1 MYINHR
7 HVRLD
12 RSATIDHSGSESDG
26 GIDEP
31 RTPANGMKD
40 EEPMAAPESKSLETV
55 TATADSTTVVVVE
68 VEH

>member
-1 MYINHR
+1 
-7 HVRLD
+7 
-12 RSATIDHSGSESDG
+12 
-26 GIDEP
+26 
-31 RTPANGMKD
+31 MKD